1 MKITIH
7 EQNDEHIKFTLTGIT
22 VAYANALRRILLSEV
37 PTIAIDLV
45 EIIKNNTVLPDEVLA
60 LSLGLIPMYSKKQ
73 LVYKEECDC
82 SDLCPQCAVE
92 MEIDVSNTTDTP
104 LNVTCKDIRCED
116 DDTFI
121 KSTPVIAKLGKNQ
134 SLKVKCIAR
143 KGTGKMHSKWSPVTV
158 VGFEYDRTNKTRS
171 TNYWIEESLQNDWP
185 MVEEEEADL
194 LCDIDTVHMDVEVV
208 EGSLK
213 PVDVLIKGL
222 EILKNKFY
230 NLRNKLENNY

>member
-1 MKITIH
+1 MKIDIH
-7 EQNDEHIKFTLTGIT
+7 EQNDEHIKFTLSGIT
-22 VAYANALRRILLSEV
+22 VSYANALRRILLSEV

-60 LSLGLIPMYSKKQ
+60 QSLGLIPMYSKKE

-82 SDLCPQCAVE
+82 SDLCPRCAVE
-92 MEIDVSNTTDTP
+92 MELDVCNTSETP
-104 LNVTCKDIRCED
+104 LSVTCKDIKYDSDE
-116 DDTFI
+116 TFI

-143 KGTGKMHSKWSPVTV
+143 KGTGRMHAKWSPVSV

-185 MVEEEEADL
+185 MVEEEEPDL
-194 LCDIDTVHMDVEVV
+194 LCEIDTVHMDVEVV

-213 PVDVLIKGL
+213 PIDVLIKSL
-222 EILKNKFY
+222 EILKSKYY
-230 NLRNKLENNY
+230 NLRILLENNY